1 MNRLLAL
8 LAVLGASCALQAAE
22 TSSSSSS
29 SSSSAVATT
38 LEPGKP
44 YESCMSLGAGDKR
57 RWYWKAD
64 GPVDFDI
71 RFTDGDKVAYAVKR
85 ERMRGDGGTFAPKAA
100 HDYCWTWRASKR
112 TRLEA
117 KID

>member
-22 TSSSSSS
+22 TTSSSSSS
-29 SSSSAVATT
+29 ASAVATT

-44 YESCMSLGAGDKR
+44 YESCMSLAPGDKR
-57 RWYWKAD
+57 RWYWKSD

-71 RFTDGDKVAYAVKR
+71 RYADGDNVSYAVKR

-100 HDYCWTWRASKR
+100 HAYCWTWRAAKP

>member
-44 YESCMSLGAGDKR
+44 YESCMTLGAGDKR
-57 RWYWKAD
+57 NWYWKAD
-64 GPVDFDI
+64 GPVAFDI
-71 RFTDGDKVAYAVKR
+71 PFHDGDNVPSAVKR
-85 ERMRGDGGTFAPKAA
+85 ERMRGDGGPFPPKPA
-100 HDYCWTWRASKR
+100 HDYCGSWRAPKA

-117 KID
+117 KIN

>member
-8 LAVLGASCALQAAE
+8 VALLGASCALQAAE
-22 TSSSSSS
+22 THSSS

-44 YESCMSLGAGDKR
+44 YESCMSLAPGDKR

-71 RFTDGDKVAYAVKR
+71 RFADGDKVSYAVRR
-85 ERMRGDGGTFAPKAA
+85 ERMRGDGGTFVSKAA
-100 HDYCWTWRASKR
+100 RDYCWTWRAPKP

>member
-1 MNRLLAL
+1 MNRLFAL

-22 TSSSSSS
+22 TTS

-44 YESCMSLGAGDKR
+44 YASCMTLAPGDKR

-71 RFTDGDKVAYAVKR
+71 RYGDGNDVSYAVKR

-100 HDYCWTWRASKR
+100 HEYCWTWRAPKP